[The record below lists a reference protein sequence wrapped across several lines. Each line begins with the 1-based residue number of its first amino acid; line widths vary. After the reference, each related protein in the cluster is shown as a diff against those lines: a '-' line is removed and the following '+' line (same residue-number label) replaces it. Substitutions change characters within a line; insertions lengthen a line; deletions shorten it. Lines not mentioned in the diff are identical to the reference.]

1 MDKESLH
8 TVSERNL
15 LAQERRNSTLNLK
28 VKGLFYFTNQ
38 RLLELAKAGFFG
50 AGLLVVFF
58 LLPEEKFF
66 ANQSEMS
73 GKSLDWLNMFI
84 DDCISYEKKDYKK
97 ICKRL

>member
-8 TVSERNL
+8 NVSERNL
-15 LAQERRNSTLNLK
+15 LEQKRINSTLKLK

-38 RLLELAKAGFFG
+38 RLLELAKAGFF
-50 AGLLVVFF
+50 VVFF

-84 DDCISYEKKDYKK
+84 DDCISYKKKG
-97 ICKRL
+97 L